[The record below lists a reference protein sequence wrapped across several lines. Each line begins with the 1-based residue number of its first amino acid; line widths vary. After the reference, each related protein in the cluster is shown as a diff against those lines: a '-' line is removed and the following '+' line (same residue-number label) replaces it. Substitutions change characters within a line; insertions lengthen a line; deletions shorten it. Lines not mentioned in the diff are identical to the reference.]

1 MIGPKLVAVKKER
14 EIDVDIIWHSPI
26 IASRFRAAIE
36 MPSRL
41 SRCRHGRRWSM
52 PSPLVPGSSA
62 AGLARSPLVFAH
74 RGYTDGPVENTVAAF
89 EAAGRLGADGVELD
103 VRRSADWALV
113 VHHDAEIPGVGPVAA
128 RPVGELPAHVPLLV
142 DALAACGSMIVNVE
156 VKHDEGADPDRAVA
170 AAVGAAL
177 VEGGW
182 TKQVLVSSFDVASL
196 DVVRHAG
203 LAVGRLLGWQD
214 DVHDALADAA
224 DRGYQAI
231 HPFVTTVDEPL
242 VADAHAAGL
251 AVNVWTVNAPGDLVA
266 MAELGVDVVMTDRL
280 VDALRLVRGT
290 GPNGE
295 AAAG

>member
-1 MIGPKLVAVKKER
+1 MIGPKRVAVKKER

-26 IASRFRAAIE
+26 IASRFREAVE

-41 SRCRHGRRWSM
+41 SRCRHRRRWSM
-52 PSPLVPGSSA
+52 PSPLVS
-62 AGLARSPLVFAH
+62 SPLVFAH

-128 RPVGELPAHVPLLV
+128 TPVGELPAHVPLLV

-182 TKQVLVSSFDVASL
+182 TEQVLVSSFDVASL

-203 LAVGRLLGWQD
+203 LAVGRLLGWTD

-231 HPFVTTVDEPL
+231 HPFVATVDELL

-290 GPNGE
+290 GPNDDPNGE

>member
-1 MIGPKLVAVKKER
+1 
-14 EIDVDIIWHSPI
+14 
-26 IASRFRAAIE
+26 
-36 MPSRL
+36 
-41 SRCRHGRRWSM
+41 M
-52 PSPLVPGSSA
+52 PSPHVS
-62 AGLARSPLVFAH
+62 SPLVFAH

-128 RPVGELPAHVPLLV
+128 TPVGELPAHVPLLV

-156 VKHDEGADPDRAVA
+156 VKHDEDADPDRAVA

-182 TKQVLVSSFDVASL
+182 TEQVLVSSFDVASL

-224 DRGYQAI
+224 DRGFQAI